1 MTLRGNNGDQK
12 MLTGENNAQ
21 RLVRLPSPSAR
32 GAHVAFDICATAKL
46 GQHDTAEIFD
56 KSWQV
61 VI

>member
-1 MTLRGNNGDQK
+1 MAEQ
-12 MLTGENNAQ
+12 
-21 RLVRLPSPSAR
+21 SADELLAWLAKYVIALIWPVTPASSR
-32 GAHVAFDICATAKL
+32 QWSRQDVCATAKL